1 MEATPVYGLKH
12 VQMLA
17 PVTSNGG
24 ATSDIICLK
33 NCNKAY
39 IVVEFTMPQGHATT
53 ITPLQCTDVSNSL
66 SDNKALTNNVR
77 AWKCA
82 DTATNDTL
90 TAMAAAKNF
99 AATAQAKN
107 QSLVIEIVPEA
118 LDVANNFDCVYVT
131 VADSSQATDLVSVT
145 AWLDYK
151 YRQATPPTAITD

>member
-39 IVVEFTMPQGHATT
+39 IVVEFKMPAGHATT
-53 ITPLQCTDVSNSL
+53 ITPLQCTDVANSL

-82 DTATNDTL
+82 DTETNDTL
-90 TAMAAAKNF
+90 TAMTAAKNF
-99 AATAQAKN
+99 AATNQAKN
-107 QSLVIEIVPEA
+107 QTIVIEITPHA
-118 LDVANNFDCVYVT
+118 LDVAEGFDCIYCT
-131 VADSSQATDLVSVT
+131 VAASSQATDFVSIT

>member
-131 VADSSQATDLVSVT
+131 VAASSQATDLVSVT